1 MRFTWPGP
9 LSVSHVWWDHSPSM
23 SIHGYSKEIE
33 YGNAVINKHTLN
45 CSTKNVSV
53 RILYLHHCHHHYPC
67 IIMNISI
74 INHYMYCFH
83 FPCSYCCDY
92 TDFHMFISNHQILN
106 DCAWQCVTVT
116 SENWCWSTVS
126 ESGIGVSHIHSRN
139 PGYNG
144 STRKK
149 LGKFL
154 SVLEWIVDALDFH
167 GEFAIWHSG
176 GKVTK
181 LQLAQWLCFNMK
193 SYEVLQKHIRHHDG
207 TKAFCLLSSTLQ
219 DEWRPGASTKRVS
232 KGNMVTW
239 WIKYAPNFFPF
250 RCCSIFTSS
259 KAPPALHGRR
269 QWPKACQLGL
279 PPQGSWGDT
288 PTSETHVSCLH

>member
-74 INHYMYCFH
+74 INHYICIVSIFLILIAVTIQT
-83 FPCSYCCDY
+83 FIL
-92 TDFHMFISNHQILN
+92 FISNHQILN

-149 LGKFL
+149 LRKFL

-167 GEFAIWHSG
+167 GEFAIWQGQSHKAATGSM
-176 GKVTK
+176 T
-181 LQLAQWLCFNMK
+181 LFQH
-193 SYEVLQKHIRHHDG
+193 EVIW
-207 TKAFCLLSSTLQ
+207 S
-219 DEWRPGASTKRVS
+219 P
-232 KGNMVTW
+232 
-239 WIKYAPNFFPF
+239 
-250 RCCSIFTSS
+250 S
-259 KAPPALHGRR
+259 KAHTTPWRYEGV
-269 QWPKACQLGL
+269 L
-279 PPQGSWGDT
+279 PPQFHIARRMKTRSV
-288 PTSETHVSCLH
+288 H

>member
-1 MRFTWPGP
+1 
-9 LSVSHVWWDHSPSM
+9 
-23 SIHGYSKEIE
+23 
-33 YGNAVINKHTLN
+33 
-45 CSTKNVSV
+45 
-53 RILYLHHCHHHYPC
+53 
-67 IIMNISI
+67 MNISI

-83 FPCSYCCDY
+83 FPYSYCCDY

-149 LGKFL
+149 LRKFL

-181 LQLAQWLCFNMK
+181 LQLAHTTNWLCFNMK
-193 SYEVLQKHIRHHDG
+193 SLKSFKSTYDTMTVRRRF
-207 TKAFCLLSSTLQ
+207 ASSVPHCKTNEDQERPLK
-219 DEWRPGASTKRVS
+219 EWARA
-232 KGNMVTW
+232 TW
-239 WIKYAPNFFPF
+239 W
-250 RCCSIFTSS
+250 
-259 KAPPALHGRR
+259 HG
-269 QWPKACQLGL
+269 G
-279 PPQGSWGDT
+279 
-288 PTSETHVSCLH
+288 